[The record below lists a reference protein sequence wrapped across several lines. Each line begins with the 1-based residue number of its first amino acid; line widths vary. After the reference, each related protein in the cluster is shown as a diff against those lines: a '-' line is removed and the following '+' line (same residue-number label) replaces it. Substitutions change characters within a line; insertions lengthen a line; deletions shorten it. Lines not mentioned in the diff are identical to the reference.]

1 MGVINA
7 MCIKGN
13 SAMTFNPVE
22 LKHLNAEFAHYELA
36 VALKALRQR
45 FSGKIAFS
53 SSLGLED
60 QVITDAIFSQALA
73 IEVFTLD
80 TGRQF
85 PENYAT
91 LDATLKKY
99 AQPIRVLYPNT
110 EAIERYVSS
119 EGINALYA
127 SVAQRKACC
136 AIRKIEPLN
145 RALQGVEVWI
155 TGLRAAQSAYRSDM
169 QLFEWDESRN
179 LLKFNPLLHWSL
191 PEVRAYIA
199 EHAVPYNPL
208 HDQGFPSIGCQPC
221 TRAITVEEDERAGRW
236 WWESANQECGLHD
249 GTSAQAFKS
258 INRLGLTSAETKTH
272 D

>member
-1 MGVINA
+1 

-13 SAMTFNPVE
+13 AAMTFNQSE
-22 LKHLNAEFAHYELA
+22 LNSLNAEFAHYELA
-36 VALKALRQR
+36 DALKALRQR

-110 EAIERYVSS
+110 QALEQYVSAK
-119 EGINALYA
+119 GINALYE
-127 SVAQRKACC
+127 SVANRKQCC

-169 QLFEWDESRN
+169 QLFEWDAMRQ

-191 PEVRAYIA
+191 KQIRAYIA
-199 EHAVPYNPL
+199 EHNVPYNPL

-221 TRAITVEEDERAGRW
+221 TRAITVGEDERAGRW

-249 GTSAQAFKS
+249 GSSATPFKP
-258 INRLGLTSAETKTH
+258 INRLATAAAETKTV
-272 D
+272 